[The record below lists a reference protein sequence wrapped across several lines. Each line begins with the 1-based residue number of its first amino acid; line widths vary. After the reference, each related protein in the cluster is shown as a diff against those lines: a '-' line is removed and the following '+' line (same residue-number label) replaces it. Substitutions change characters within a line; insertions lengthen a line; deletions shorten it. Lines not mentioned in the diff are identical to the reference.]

1 MVVGFTTI
9 YAISAYHHWCCWV
22 RISIGARCTTL
33 SDKVCQWLATG
44 KWFSPNPPV
53 SSTNKTN
60 RHDIAEIL
68 LIVALNTINQTNKPT
83 VNACN
88 HSLIYEIM
96 IEKKMLD
103 ETAPKSGIQD
113 TKQSLLSEI
122 NRQSR
127 ERRWSRSLTD
137 YKKYITKAQCLY
149 T

>member
-1 MVVGFTTI
+1 M
-9 YAISAYHHWCCWV
+9 
-22 RISIGARCTTL
+22 CTTL

-44 KWFSPNPPV
+44 KWFSPGPPV
-53 SSTNKTN
+53 SSTNKTGRN
-60 RHDIAEIL
+60 DITEIL
-68 LIVALNTINQTNKPT
+68 LKVALDAIKQTNKPT

-96 IEKKMLD
+96 IEKKMHD
-103 ETAPKSGIQD
+103 EIARKSGIQD

-127 ERRWSRSLTD
+127 ERRLSRSLTG

-149 T
+149 I